1 MNLWN
6 SSDSSAW
13 DNALDAYSAV
23 IRAQDVNRL
32 VELDQWYHTEL
43 PQAIKSRPEPHVTDT
58 ELAQLT
64 EWKMKR
70 GEWRARNLVL
80 VKSNTPDQVV
90 EVSTAGL
97 AAIPH
102 PTKPISTIA
111 TLAGVGP
118 ATASAVVAA
127 FAPEQYPFFDEL
139 VAAQVP
145 QLGDVK
151 WTLGYYAKYAT
162 ALRDKAT
169 ELGRP
174 FTPATVERALW
185 ANSGGKTGRG

>member
-1 MNLWN
+1 MNLWTE
-6 SSDSSAW
+6 SDSSVWNDSLSRYDRVVA
-13 DNALDAYSAV
+13 
-23 IRAQDVNRL
+23 AQAVNRL
-32 VELDQWYHTEL
+32 VELDAWYHNEL
-43 PQAIKSRPEPHVTDT
+43 PAVIRGRAQPHVTNT

-80 VKSNTPDQVV
+80 VRSNAPEQVA
-90 EVSTAGL
+90 EVSATGL
-97 AAIPH
+97 ATIPH

-127 FAPEQYPFFDEL
+127 FAPDQYPFFDEL

-145 QLGDVK
+145 TLGDVK

-162 ALRDKAT
+162 ALRERASQ
-169 ELGRP
+169 LGGTW
-174 FTPATVERALW
+174 TPAAVEQALW
-185 ANSGGKTGRG
+185 ANSGGKTKG